1 MSDEDRAKVKIQPV
15 LLFVLCCLGAGVLEY
30 LLPLRIVEYSLAVGA
45 IPGVLLFTIAGY
57 FALHAVVT
65 LKRHGTHIDVGEP
78 TQVVVGDGPFR
89 RSRNPMYLSLVLMVA
104 GIAGLLASIWFLAA
118 TPLLVLLLHLLAIR
132 PEEVYLVAKFGEPYS
147 DYKARVR
154 RWI

>member
-1 MSDEDRAKVKIQPV
+1 M
-15 LLFVLCCLGAGVLEY
+15 LFVLCCLVAGVLEY
-30 LLPLRIVEYSLAVGA
+30 LVPLRIVEYSLAIGA

-78 TQVVVGDGPFR
+78 THAIVSDGPFR
-89 RSRNPMYLSLVLMVA
+89 RSRNPMYLSLVLMLA

-118 TPLLVLLLHLLAIR
+118 TPLLVLLLNRLAIS
-132 PEEVYLVAKFGEPYS
+132 PEEVYLTAKFGQPYTA
-147 DYKARVR
+147 YKARVR